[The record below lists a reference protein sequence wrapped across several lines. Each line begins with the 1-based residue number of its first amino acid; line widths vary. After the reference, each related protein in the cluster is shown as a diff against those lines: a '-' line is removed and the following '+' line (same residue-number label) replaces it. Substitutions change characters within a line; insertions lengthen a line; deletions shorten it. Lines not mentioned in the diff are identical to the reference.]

1 MPYLNTFPR
10 TLLEKTSDERLNYFL
25 SFMLAHPRLLEA
37 TDRVMRTIE
46 EPAGASFIFIYGPT
60 GIGKTTLRKKVEQ
73 DLKDQALPTL
83 EIDRCHIPVVSIEAL
98 GTESTQF
105 NWKEYFT
112 RSLRVLE
119 EPLIE
124 YKVDYDIRGIHRNTQ
139 GGFTIEPKVTA
150 PELRRALE
158 NCLKY
163 RRPKAFLIDEAQH
176 MQKMAS
182 GRRLQDNMDC
192 LKSLANLTGVIHV
205 LFGTYE
211 LLLFRNLSAQLS
223 RRTIDVHF
231 PRYQFNNNQDL
242 EIFISVLY
250 NFQCHLPVEE
260 EPDLLNYVEY
270 FYAGSL
276 GCVGILKDW
285 LVRSLKIALEEKSK
299 TLKIQHLEQSVLSV
313 AQRQKMLK
321 DIQQGEQELTDSAE
335 KHKQLYEALGLSGET
350 FTELVNHSSNLP
362 DNSSV
367 VVTNSPQRNKKV
379 GKRNPKRDPIGGL
392 NSNAK

>member
-1 MPYLNTFPR
+1 MFPR
-10 TLLEKTSDERLNYFL
+10 TLLEKSSDERLNYFL
-25 SFMLAHPRLLEA
+25 SFRLAHPRLLEA

-73 DLKDQALPTL
+73 SLKDQALPIL

-112 RSLRVLE
+112 RSLKALE

-124 YKVDYDIRGIHRNTQ
+124 YKVNYDIRGIHRNTQ

-231 PRYQFNNNQDL
+231 PRYQFNNDQDL
-242 EIFISVLY
+242 EIFKNVL
-250 NFQCHLPVEE
+250 FTFLEHLPVEE
-260 EPDLLNYVEY
+260 ESNLINYVDY
-270 FYAGSL
+270 CYAGSL

-285 LVRSLKIALEEKSK
+285 LVRAFKIVLKEKSK
-299 TLKIQHLEQSVLSV
+299 TLKIKHLEQSVLSV

-321 DIQQGEQELTDSAE
+321 DIQEGEKELTDSAD
-335 KHKQLYEALGLSGET
+335 KRQQLYTALGMSGEP
-350 FTELVNHSSNLP
+350 FTELVNHSSNFP
-362 DNSSV
+362 QSSV

-379 GKRNPKRDPIGGL
+379 GKRNPKRDPIGG
-392 NSNAK
+392 